1 MQALDPDQTQ
11 HRPGEIM
18 QMKRTMAVL
27 AAGALWAVVACAQ
40 QPAYQQPPAYQAPP
54 ANSQQPNQSAPN
66 QSQQPAGQQQPAYQQ
81 QTSAGQQPPAY
92 QQQPPAGQQQPAYQ
106 QQSDQPPPPARE
118 PTLNVSPYRHGN
130 IARAQEY
137 SRYAFDAM
145 TQAQQSNEFD
155 MGGHAEHAKQLLAQ
169 ANDEMKLA
177 AEWANHRH

>member
-1 MQALDPDQTQ
+1 
-11 HRPGEIM
+11 M

-27 AAGALWAVVACAQ
+27 AVGALWAIVACVQ
-40 QPAYQQPPAYQAPP
+40 QPAYQQPPAYQPPP
-54 ANSQQPNQSAPN
+54 ASQQQVNQP
-66 QSQQPAGQQQPAYQQ
+66 P
-81 QTSAGQQPPAY
+81 PPAY
-92 QQQPPAGQQQPAYQ
+92 QQQP
-106 QQSDQPPPPARE
+106 DQPPPGARE

-137 SRYAFDAM
+137 SRNAFDAT
-145 TQAQQSNEFD
+145 TQAQQANEFD

>member
-1 MQALDPDQTQ
+1 M
-11 HRPGEIM
+11 R
-18 QMKRTMAVL
+18 MKRTTAVL
-27 AAGALWAVVACAQ
+27 AAGALWAIVACAQ

-54 ANSQQPNQSAPN
+54 ANSQQPNQL
-66 QSQQPAGQQQPAYQQ
+66 QQPAGQQP
-81 QTSAGQQPPAY
+81 
-92 QQQPPAGQQQPAYQ
+92 PAYQ

-130 IARAQEY
+130 IARAQEF
-137 SRYAFDAM
+137 SRNAFDAM
-145 TQAQQSNEFD
+145 TQAQQANEFD

>member
-1 MQALDPDQTQ
+1 
-11 HRPGEIM
+11 M

-40 QPAYQQPPAYQAPP
+40 QPAYEQPPAYQAPP
-54 ANSQQPNQSAPN
+54 ANQQQPNQSAP
-66 QSQQPAGQQQPAYQQ
+66 S
-81 QTSAGQQPPAY
+81 QPPT
-92 QQQPPAGQQQPAYQ
+92 YQ
-106 QQSDQPPPPARE
+106 QQSDQPPPGARE

-155 MGGHAEHAKQLLAQ
+155 MGGHAERAKQLLAQ

>member
-1 MQALDPDQTQ
+1 MRALDPDQTQ
-11 HRPGEIM
+11 HRTGEIM

-27 AAGALWAVVACAQ
+27 AAGALWAIVACAQ

-54 ANSQQPNQSAPN
+54 ANSQQPNQT
-66 QSQQPAGQQQPAYQQ
+66 QQPPGEQAPAYQQ
-81 QTSAGQQPPAY
+81 QAPAGQQPPAY
-92 QQQPPAGQQQPAYQ
+92 QQ

-155 MGGHAEHAKQLLAQ
+155 MGGHAERAKQLLAQ

-177 AEWANHRH
+177 AQWANHRH

>member
-1 MQALDPDQTQ
+1 
-11 HRPGEIM
+11 M

-27 AAGALWAVVACAQ
+27 AVGALWAIVACAQ
-40 QPAYQQPPAYQAPP
+40 QPVYQQPPAYQAPP
-54 ANSQQPNQSAPN
+54 ANQQPTN
-66 QSQQPAGQQQPAYQQ
+66 QSQQPAGQQ
-81 QTSAGQQPPAY
+81 PPAY
-92 QQQPPAGQQQPAYQ
+92 QQPSYQQQPG
-106 QQSDQPPPPARE
+106 QPPPDARE

-137 SRYAFDAM
+137 SRNAFDAM

-155 MGGHAEHAKQLLAQ
+155 MGGHAERAKQLLAQ

>member
-1 MQALDPDQTQ
+1 M
-11 HRPGEIM
+11 R
-18 QMKRTMAVL
+18 MKRTTAVL
-27 AAGALWAVVACAQ
+27 AAGALWAIVACAQ

-54 ANSQQPNQSAPN
+54 ANSQQPNQL
-66 QSQQPAGQQQPAYQQ
+66 QQP
-81 QTSAGQQPPAY
+81 AGQQPPAY
-92 QQQPPAGQQQPAYQ
+92 QQQSVAGQQPPAAQ
-106 QQSDQPPPPARE
+106 QQPNLPPPPDQPPPGARE

-137 SRYAFDAM
+137 SRNAFDAM
-145 TQAQQSNEFD
+145 TQAQQANEFD

>member
-1 MQALDPDQTQ
+1 
-11 HRPGEIM
+11 M
-18 QMKRTMAVL
+18 QMKRTITVL

-40 QPAYQQPPAYQAPP
+40 QPAYQQPPAYQPAP
-54 ANSQQPNQSAPN
+54 ANSQQPSQSPP
-66 QSQQPAGQQQPAYQQ
+66 PAGQQQQQ
-81 QTSAGQQPPAY
+81 PAGQQPPAY
-92 QQQPPAGQQQPAYQ
+92 QQQPAEQ

-155 MGGHAEHAKQLLAQ
+155 MGGHAERAKQLLAQ

-177 AEWANHRH
+177 AQWANHRH

>member
-1 MQALDPDQTQ
+1 MQL
-11 HRPGEIM
+11 
-18 QMKRTMAVL
+18 KRTTAVL
-27 AAGALWAVVACAQ
+27 AAGALWAIVACAQ

-54 ANSQQPNQSAPN
+54 GN
-66 QSQQPAGQQQPAYQQ
+66 QQ
-81 QTSAGQQPPAY
+81 QTNQSPPANQPP
-92 QQQPPAGQQQPAYQ
+92 PP
-106 QQSDQPPPPARE
+106 DQPPPGARE
-118 PTLNVSPYRHGN
+118 PSLNVSPYRHGN

-145 TQAQQSNEFD
+145 TQAQQANEFD

>member
-1 MQALDPDQTQ
+1 
-11 HRPGEIM
+11 M

-27 AAGALWAVVACAQ
+27 TAGALWAIVACAQ

-54 ANSQQPNQSAPN
+54 PNQSAP
-66 QSQQPAGQQQPAYQQ
+66 PAGQQQPA
-81 QTSAGQQPPAY
+81 GQQP
-92 QQQPPAGQQQPAYQ
+92 PAYQ
-106 QQSDQPPPPARE
+106 QQSDQPPPGARE
-118 PTLNVSPYRHGN
+118 PTLNVSPNRHGN

>member
-1 MQALDPDQTQ
+1 
-11 HRPGEIM
+11 M
-18 QMKRTMAVL
+18 QMKRTTAVL

-54 ANSQQPNQSAPN
+54 ANSQQPNQS
-66 QSQQPAGQQQPAYQQ
+66 QQP
-81 QTSAGQQPPAY
+81 AGQQPPAY
-92 QQQPPAGQQQPAYQ
+92 QQQSSAGQQSPTYQQQAPAGQQQPSYQQQPPAGQQPPTYQ
-106 QQSDQPPPPARE
+106 QQSDQPPPGARE

-155 MGGHAEHAKQLLAQ
+155 MGGHAERAKQLLAQ

>member
-1 MQALDPDQTQ
+1 
-11 HRPGEIM
+11 M
-18 QMKRTMAVL
+18 QMKRTTTVL

-54 ANSQQPNQSAPN
+54 ANQQQQNQSPP
-66 QSQQPAGQQQPAYQQ
+66 PAGQQAP
-81 QTSAGQQPPAY
+81 TY
-92 QQQPPAGQQQPAYQ
+92 QQQPPAGQQPPTYQ
-106 QQSDQPPPPARE
+106 QQSDQPPPPAQE
-118 PTLNVSPYRHGN
+118 PRTNVSPYRHGN

-155 MGGHAEHAKQLLAQ
+155 MGGHAERAKQLLAQ